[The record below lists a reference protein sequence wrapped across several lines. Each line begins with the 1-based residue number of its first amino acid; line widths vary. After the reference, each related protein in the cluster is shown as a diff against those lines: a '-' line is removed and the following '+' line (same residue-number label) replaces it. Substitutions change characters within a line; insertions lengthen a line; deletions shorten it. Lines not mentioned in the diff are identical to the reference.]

1 MSINFKIDSR
11 DRVWMLWTNS
21 IRLASEMPPGHDLY
35 THVDNPVNID
45 DIVRLEDNKFVT
57 CYRVQMTKG

>member
-21 IRLASEMPPGHDLY
+21 IRLASETPPGRELY
-35 THVDNPVNID
+35 THVDSPVNID
-45 DIVRLEDNKFVT
+45 DIVRLGDNKV
-57 CYRVQMTKG
+57 VIS

>member
-21 IRLASEMPPGHDLY
+21 IRLASERLPGHELY
-35 THVDNPVNID
+35 NHVDSPVNID
-45 DIVRLEDNKFVT
+45 DIVRFEDYKPMSCF
-57 CYRVQMTKG
+57 RVLITKG